1 MATKVVAFSLQPTPS
16 ITIPIST
23 AIVTPSNEPGHIE
36 IEFIG
41 GSFQDLLAAMKMLGL
56 NPMEQE
62 IIDLTNNIVRN
73 GYIYF
78 PEFCKV
84 ILKKFREDDEELF
97 NQNMFKVDEMKLNF
111 KQHSPLNFF

>member
-1 MATKVVAFSLQPTPS
+1 
-16 ITIPIST
+16 
-23 AIVTPSNEPGHIE
+23 
-36 IEFIG
+36 
-41 GSFQDLLAAMKMLGL
+41 MKMLGL

-97 NQNMFKVDEMKLNF
+97 NQNMFKVDEMKWNF

>member
-1 MATKVVAFSLQPTPS
+1 
-16 ITIPIST
+16 
-23 AIVTPSNEPGHIE
+23 
-36 IEFIG
+36 
-41 GSFQDLLAAMKMLGL
+41 MKMLGL

-97 NQNMFKVDEMKLNF
+97 NQNMFKVDKIKLNF

>member
-1 MATKVVAFSLQPTPS
+1 
-16 ITIPIST
+16 
-23 AIVTPSNEPGHIE
+23 
-36 IEFIG
+36 
-41 GSFQDLLAAMKMLGL
+41 MLGL